1 MDTLFYLGLWK
12 DIYEI
17 YVMLMIFAAGGFIV
31 VCVTIGLSNRIDRME
46 RVMLLRNDISLTY
59 KV

>member
-1 MDTLFYLGLWK
+1 MDTLLYLGLWK
-12 DIYEI
+12 EIYEI
-17 YVMLMIFAAGGFIV
+17 YVMLIISAVSGFIL
-31 VCVTIGLSNRIDRME
+31 VCVTIGLYNRVDRLE